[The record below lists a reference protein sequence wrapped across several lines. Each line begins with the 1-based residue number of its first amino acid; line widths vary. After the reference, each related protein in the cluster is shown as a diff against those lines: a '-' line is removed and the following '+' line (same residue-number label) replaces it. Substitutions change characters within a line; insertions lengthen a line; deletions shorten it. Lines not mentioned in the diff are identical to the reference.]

1 MNAHKELVKPQ
12 NGMLMIPVPED
23 MKEGSLFEVFIAVA
37 KPRKK
42 TRPEPASSKTKPNL
56 SKFAGILKDMPQE
69 EKDKMDKFFTDIRNE
84 WERDI

>member
-37 KPRKK
+37 KQRKK
-42 TRPEPASSKTKPNL
+42 RVQNPPQVKLNL
-56 SKFAGILKDMPQE
+56 ICPSLQVF
-69 EKDKMDKFFTDIRNE
+69 
-84 WERDI
+84 

>member
-37 KPRKK
+37 KHKKK
-42 TRPEPASSKTKPNL
+42 TRQETSSSKHDL
-56 SKFAGILKDMPQE
+56 SKLAGILKDISQE
-69 EKDKMDKFFTDIRNE
+69 EKDKMDKFFTGIRNE
-84 WERDI
+84 WVRDI